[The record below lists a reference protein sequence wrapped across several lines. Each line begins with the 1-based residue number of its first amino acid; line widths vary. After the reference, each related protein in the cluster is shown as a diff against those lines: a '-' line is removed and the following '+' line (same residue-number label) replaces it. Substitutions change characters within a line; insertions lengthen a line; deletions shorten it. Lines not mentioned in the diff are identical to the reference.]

1 MKVRFVIYFKHFVLQ
16 RFFLKIVLRF
26 VSLNVR
32 GLRVKRKALFL
43 FFKKPHCG
51 MLQKSHCHWIIW
63 VIVGNLYG
71 YNNASQIKNHNL
83 ILER

>member
-43 FFKKPHCG
+43 FFKGKKPHCG
-51 MLQKSHCHWIIW
+51 MLQESHFCSSQWGDRILFDQ
-63 VIVGNLYG
+63 GMNRSAG
-71 YNNASQIKNHNL
+71 TASSNQ
-83 ILER
+83 